1 MNSIL
6 ITIKQSKKTKQKEMT
21 KMVLLSFSSS
31 CKTVINCAFN
41 LKNPLFDQHNIK
53 QRQEEENPPF
63 FDRML
68 LHMIIG
74 EANRRRPFSAL
85 HPP

>member
-1 MNSIL
+1 
-6 ITIKQSKKTKQKEMT
+6 
-21 KMVLLSFSSS
+21 MVLLNFSSS

-53 QRQEEENPPF
+53 QREEEENPPF
-63 FDRML
+63 LDLML

-74 EANRRRPFSAL
+74 EATSTIIFQSSSLIWEIDNMA
-85 HPP
+85 

>member
-1 MNSIL
+1 
-6 ITIKQSKKTKQKEMT
+6 MT
-21 KMVLLSFSSS
+21 EMVLLNFSSS

-53 QRQEEENPPF
+53 QREEEENPPF
-63 FDRML
+63 LDRML

-74 EANRRRPFSAL
+74 EATKSRPFTAL
-85 HPP
+85 LPP

>member
-1 MNSIL
+1 MNLII
-6 ITIKQSKKTKQKEMT
+6 ITIKQSKKNQKEMT
-21 KMVLLSFSSS
+21 EMVLLNFSSS

-53 QRQEEENPPF
+53 QREEEENPPF
-63 FDRML
+63 LDLML

-74 EANRRRPFSAL
+74 EATRRRPFSAL
-85 HPP
+85 LPP